1 MKPAWILIADSSRAR
16 IFTAENSVAELIEIE
31 SLSHSEGR
39 LSDQELTSDQ
49 LGRSKESEGMGGHV
63 YVGEIDPKEQENINF
78 AKRVA
83 QHLCHELNLNKF
95 EHLFVVA
102 SPAFL
107 GTLRQACSNQ
117 LKKHIAFSLNKNVVT
132 KTPEQIRTY
141 LPVSLMG

>member
-16 IFTAENSVAELIEIE
+16 IFTAENSVAELVEIE
-31 SLSHSEGR
+31 SLTHSEGR
-39 LSDQELTSDQ
+39 LLDQDLISDQP
-49 LGRSKESEGMGGHV
+49 GRSKESEGSSGHA
-63 YVGEIDPKEQENINF
+63 YVGEIDPKEQENIHF

-95 EHLFVVA
+95 ENLFVVA

-107 GTLRQACSNQ
+107 GVLRQACSNQ